1 MEGILL
7 ALIPMVSWGSIIFV
21 SSKIGGNANQQTFG
35 MTLGAFVFALV
46 VFAVRQP
53 KLDLTTILIGLVGGG
68 LWSIG
73 QNEQFKAAKFMG
85 VSVAGP
91 LSSGAQLVIGSLIG
105 VLAFGEWS
113 KPIQYLLGSIAII
126 VLVIGFYFSSRKDP
140 NIESVSGQQH
150 LGKGLRSIAYS
161 TFGYVLYATLFN
173 NLSELIFHVKIDTLT
188 VILPMSVGMMI
199 GAWIIAGGKIKLEP
213 VVFKNI
219 PVGLMWGLG
228 NVFMLLAAAKAGLAI
243 AFSFSQLG
251 IIISTIGGI
260 LFLGEKKTKLELRY
274 VVIGT
279 ALFIIGAILLA
290 IVKIQ

>member
-1 MEGILL
+1 M
-7 ALIPMVSWGSIIFV
+7 
-21 SSKIGGNANQQTFG
+21 
-35 MTLGAFVFALV
+35 
-46 VFAVRQP
+46 
-53 KLDLTTILIGLVGGG
+53 
-68 LWSIG
+68 
-73 QNEQFKAAKFMG
+73 
-85 VSVAGP
+85 
-91 LSSGAQLVIGSLIG
+91 
-105 VLAFGEWS
+105 
-113 KPIQYLLGSIAII
+113 
-126 VLVIGFYFSSRKDP
+126 IGFYFSSRKDP
-140 NIESVSGQQH
+140 NTESVSGQQH